1 MVGLADLDA
10 EVLVPAQILS
20 DWEKTTFNTISV
32 RDDFASR
39 RPDVVERIAGVVA
52 RLDEDYLDKDAS
64 TRWDPD
70 SNGVGEDA
78 AGGPQP

>member
-1 MVGLADLDA
+1 
-10 EVLVPAQILS
+10 VPAQILS

-52 RLDEDYLDKDAS
+52 RLDEDYLDE
-64 TRWDPD
+64 T
-70 SNGVGEDA
+70 EDFDYDEDDDDEEGA
-78 AGGPQP
+78 